1 MRSRSLITLVPV
13 LLAVEK
19 THALTATPIWLT
31 KPSCSTEAALK
42 AAVPLQML
50 PPRRLEETHVDER
63 GRPTTG
69 RCLPFALLLQMQRL
83 ADVSEDASLP
93 TGTTLRDAE
102 LVRDRVLDFAIA
114 QQAAPWRPTDAEY
127 GTLGDIVAA
136 VAESRGWGPT
146 RPRSLAVRA
155 WAARLR
161 ATPKVGCDAA
171 FLFSAAACYGVR
183 VHVHYKT
190 KTGLMADTQFAAPAT
205 APQAMR
211 PRADVHIGY
220 CENSDSTNHYVS
232 LPALWER

>member
-1 MRSRSLITLVPV
+1 MIPQPLPHSLQHAAIDATLFNRADNAYGVTSGLDKDDRARKIMTDLGYAKNSHHAYFGDIADQSIAEVPECQRWKG
-13 LLAVEK
+13 AM
-19 THALTATPIWLT
+19 
-31 KPSCSTEAALK
+31 PSY
-42 AAVPLQML
+42 
-50 PPRRLEETHVDER
+50 
-63 GRPTTG
+63 
-69 RCLPFALLLQMQRL
+69 
-83 ADVSEDASLP
+83 DVS
-93 TGTTLRDAE
+93 RN
-102 LVRDRVLDFAIA
+102 LVNGVHLDSGDRA
-114 QQAAPWRPTDAEY
+114 
-127 GTLGDIVAA
+127 
-136 VAESRGWGPT
+136 
-146 RPRSLAVRA
+146 RSLAVRA